1 MTTRPPNLQLK
12 LAAGVAVVLLTVAA
26 CKGPPARLIAGIAD
40 TVVLN
45 NHVPVPI
52 PMRVFD
58 AAGHL
63 LPDTGVR
70 YQWASGTPISVSQ
83 RGVVTCA
90 RAGDATLRA
99 SLGPLVTSILVR
111 CRPVHDI
118 LGGGELNFVVGDPPR
133 DLLFAPVDSA
143 GRPVTSIVAGI
154 DYDSTIVKLE
164 GWRIH
169 ARAPGETV
177 VDIYIGDS
185 WVSWMVHV
193 YQRASTVEGIRPGQG
208 LAVPVRLA
216 GGQMLSLQLPPSPP
230 AISVTMLPDRDTLRV
245 PRLAMLSANCDGGF
259 TTSQRH
265 YWCYA
270 LNGASAVAYHPKGD
284 HPKEEWTGT
293 IAVWRDRCPAPTT
306 AVSCRE

>member
-99 SLGPLVTSILVR
+99 PPGP
-111 CRPVHDI
+111 PGAPN
-118 LGGGELNFVVGDPPR
+118 LGGCR
-133 DLLFAPVDSA
+133 
-143 GRPVTSIVAGI
+143 
-154 DYDSTIVKLE
+154 
-164 GWRIH
+164 
-169 ARAPGETV
+169 
-177 VDIYIGDS
+177 
-185 WVSWMVHV
+185 
-193 YQRASTVEGIRPGQG
+193 
-208 LAVPVRLA
+208 
-216 GGQMLSLQLPPSPP
+216 
-230 AISVTMLPDRDTLRV
+230 PDRDT
-245 PRLAMLSANCDGGF
+245 
-259 TTSQRH
+259 
-265 YWCYA
+265 
-270 LNGASAVAYHPKGD
+270 
-284 HPKEEWTGT
+284 
-293 IAVWRDRCPAPTT
+293 
-306 AVSCRE
+306 

>member
-1 MTTRPPNLQLK
+1 
-12 LAAGVAVVLLTVAA
+12 
-26 CKGPPARLIAGIAD
+26 
-40 TVVLN
+40 
-45 NHVPVPI
+45 
-52 PMRVFD
+52 
-58 AAGHL
+58 
-63 LPDTGVR
+63 
-70 YQWASGTPISVSQ
+70 
-83 RGVVTCA
+83 VVTCA

-118 LGGGELNFVVGDPPR
+118 LGGGVLNFVVGDPPS

-245 PRLAMLSANCDGGF
+245 PRLAMLSANCDGGR

-270 LNGASAVAYHPKGD
+270 LKGASAVAYHPKGD

-293 IAVWRDRCPAPTT
+293 IAVWRGRCPEHTN
-306 AVSCRE
+306 AVSCPE